1 MAAEDVGFGD
11 RGLPA
16 VIEALHAQRSRI
28 PRGGERWLLA
38 VHAVRLLVAAPK
50 DRTSAELSDWAQLVV
65 DSGRRGAEVI
75 DVAVDMHTERG
86 VGMAAATRTSTAKA
100 TWSRTRFPSVTSP
113 GCRHYAS
120 HMARAVL
127 RAGQTSNARSA
138 TGAAAGRLAGWPLI
152 ALRPPLLTAQTS

>member
-86 VGMAAATRTSTAKA
+86 VGMGRGHAHFYSEGNVVENEVPERDL
-100 TWSRTRFPSVTSP
+100 TWLQALRVAYGAGGVTS
-113 GCRHYAS
+113 R
-120 HMARAVL
+120 
-127 RAGQTSNARSA
+127 SNFE
-138 TGAAAGRLAGWPLI
+138 
-152 ALRPPLLTAQTS
+152 RP